1 VKVPLVTVLSDPKS
15 IMQTAGSPEAES
27 LKIIQPLAVKEADV
41 KLVSA
46 KSQTAVVLSATG
58 VTLVSAFPFAVYPE
72 PDTSFDVVYAVVAA
86 PSEAELVY
94 RAKLNVFPEDAVKLC
109 TPFKISTLKLV
120 QIADVIAIIYSPNYG
135 DGEGTGI
142 RTVPSV

>member
-1 VKVPLVTVLSDPKS
+1 MKVPLVTVLSDPKS
-15 IMQTAGSPEAES
+15 IAHTAGSPVALS
-27 LKIIQPLAVKEADV
+27 LNIKHPLAVKDADV

-46 KSQTAVVLSATG
+46 KSHTAVVLSATG
-58 VTLVSAFPFAVYPE
+58 VTLVSAFPFAVYPD

-86 PSEAELVY
+86 PKDASLVY

-120 QIADVIAIIYSPNYG
+120 HTADVIAIIFLL
-135 DGEGTGI
+135 
-142 RTVPSV
+142 RVC